1 VSAALATWGMLA
13 SRDGDDSWAAGFGA
27 DLLGGILA
35 GLIGSAI
42 VLAAGWWWRRRRN
55 RADFG
60 CLAGTYNVTEKQPS
74 QKPEGT
80 VTINGD
86 GPLLAFVWT
95 TADGSNAE
103 GMLTMNEQ
111 ARTTGTGSYARR
123 SRVRGASGPAVIVAV
138 RRTDEVSD

>member
-1 VSAALATWGMLA
+1 MLA

-42 VLAAGWWWRRRRN
+42 VLAAGWWWQRRRN

-86 GPLLAFVWT
+86 GPLLAFVSHRPLREDVGL
-95 TADGSNAE
+95 DGTERQGVAPSRC
-103 GMLTMNEQ
+103 
-111 ARTTGTGSYARR
+111 RTTLRR
-123 SRVRGASGPAVIVAV
+123 RVGDAS
-138 RRTDEVSD
+138 TS

>member
-1 VSAALATWGMLA
+1 VSAALATWELLA

-80 VTINGD
+80 VTINSLAMGRPLVSRCARVQLATSQRGD
-86 GPLLAFVWT
+86 ER
-95 TADGSNAE
+95 GSR
-103 GMLTMNEQ
+103 GGV
-111 ARTTGTGSYARR
+111 RHRRR
-123 SRVRGASGPAVIVAV
+123 S
-138 RRTDEVSD
+138 